1 MFTTGINGLDDLA
14 SRSGLPM
21 TELAEQLADLELE
34 GRIKRVAG
42 GYSRHRGLA

>member
-1 MFTTGINGLDDLA
+1 
-14 SRSGLPM
+14 M

-34 GRIKRVAG
+34 GRIKRVPG